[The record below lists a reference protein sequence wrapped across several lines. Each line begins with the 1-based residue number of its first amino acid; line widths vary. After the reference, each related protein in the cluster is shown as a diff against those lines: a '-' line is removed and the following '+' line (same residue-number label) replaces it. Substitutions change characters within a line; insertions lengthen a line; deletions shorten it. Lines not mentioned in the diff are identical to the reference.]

1 MDKKSLNKEVSENLF
16 IFTCSFPNPLHNQ
29 PRSSINVYQYTFH
42 NSSRFSDHVSW
53 KDEVEDSPTGEY
65 SVQSTLTI
73 TGATVE
79 DTGLY
84 QCIANNDHQNI
95 VDTASIFI
103 SCKFTKA
110 KLLLL
115 CRCVVQG
122 FSLHFMPF
130 KSTVVSMPSQKIWLN
145 FFSQLCLSLK
155 QLTSSPLLQCML
167 RTPRVELYDAGLKV
181 PQCLTLTGSTFPP
194 FISLACL
201 SREL

>member
-103 SCKFTKA
+103 SCKFTKE

-130 KSTVVSMPSQKIWLN
+130 KSTVVSMPSQKI
-145 FFSQLCLSLK
+145 
-155 QLTSSPLLQCML
+155 
-167 RTPRVELYDAGLKV
+167 
-181 PQCLTLTGSTFPP
+181 
-194 FISLACL
+194 
-201 SREL
+201 